1 MIVSIIIVNYNV
13 KYFLEQCLFSV
24 QKSIAGVASEII
36 VVDNNSI
43 DDSVSYLQPLFPQVF
58 FIISKKNE
66 GFAKACNKGFRE
78 AKGQYIL
85 FLNPDTIL
93 AEDVIQRTVM
103 FFTQHADAGA
113 LGVRMIDG
121 GGNFLKES
129 KRSFP
134 SPFTSMYKLVGF
146 ARMFPR
152 SKFFSRYH
160 LGHLNERENY
170 EVDVLAGA
178 FMMIKKE
185 VLDTIGPFDET
196 FFMYGEDVDL
206 SYRIQQAGF
215 KNYYVAET
223 AIIHFKGESTK
234 KGTLNYVRMFYNAMR
249 IFVRK
254 HYGGTKAGIF
264 NISIQFAIWVRAVL
278 AMMAKLI
285 KWIGLPSIDAALIL
299 LSFFFVKEIWVRYV
313 KTDITYPGQLLVVAF
328 PAFTIVYLIV
338 GYYTGLYNKYYR
350 KTDLLRSALIATLV
364 LLAGYALLPE
374 KFRFSR
380 GILSFGA
387 LLAFLMISLS
397 RWIMLRMHLLQK
409 TVEKKEKPY
418 IIIVGTTAEFAEVS
432 QLLKK
437 NELSTK
443 ILGRVSVDN
452 DKQNALGH
460 IVNLQEAANALNANE
475 IIFCAGSLTYTVIIE
490 TILTTKKDLRL
501 RFHAAGSNSIVGSDS
516 SATSGEVISSD
527 QQFNLSDARYRRVK
541 RLIDFVMAIL
551 FLISFPVH
559 LFLNKKP
566 GYFLANCLQ
575 VLAGKKTWI
584 GYINQNETLP
594 SLRLS
599 VLSPSGTI
607 KTLTQLL
614 PPDSKTLIDF
624 WYAKKYE
631 PLRDILLILKNYGK
645 LGSS

>member
-1 MIVSIIIVNYNV
+1 
-13 KYFLEQCLFSV
+13 
-24 QKSIAGVASEII
+24 
-36 VVDNNSI
+36 
-43 DDSVSYLQPLFPQVF
+43 
-58 FIISKKNE
+58 
-66 GFAKACNKGFRE
+66 
-78 AKGQYIL
+78 
-85 FLNPDTIL
+85 
-93 AEDVIQRTVM
+93 
-103 FFTQHADAGA
+103 
-113 LGVRMIDG
+113 
-121 GGNFLKES
+121 
-129 KRSFP
+129 
-134 SPFTSMYKLVGF
+134 
-146 ARMFPR
+146 
-152 SKFFSRYH
+152 
-160 LGHLNERENY
+160 
-170 EVDVLAGA
+170 
-178 FMMIKKE
+178 
-185 VLDTIGPFDET
+185 
-196 FFMYGEDVDL
+196 
-206 SYRIQQAGF
+206 
-215 KNYYVAET
+215 
-223 AIIHFKGESTK
+223 
-234 KGTLNYVRMFYNAMR
+234 
-249 IFVRK
+249 
-254 HYGGTKAGIF
+254 
-264 NISIQFAIWVRAVL
+264 
-278 AMMAKLI
+278 
-285 KWIGLPSIDAALIL
+285 
-299 LSFFFVKEIWVRYV
+299 
-313 KTDITYPGQLLVVAF
+313 
-328 PAFTIVYLIV
+328 
-338 GYYTGLYNKYYR
+338 
-350 KTDLLRSALIATLV
+350 V

-397 RWIMLRMHLLQK
+397 RWTMLRMHLLQK

-607 KTLTQLL
+607 KTLTQSL